1 MKGYKRKR
9 LQLTNCCRRKLPSHQ
24 YYLLV
29 VLHSLPHIP
38 SHANCKRLKVE
49 QNVFGSC
56 LYGNQ
61 NWQIMIKPLRVLSWG
76 WKGCCDPAWIC
87 WSLVL
92 PKKKV
97 TCKWSATGLFVWLEI
112 LWNYSSSTRTLWSLP
127 ILCWG
132 SGVCSYTACC
142 FGLITAKNSPMYSC
156 CTQESWE
163 TLYRQEST
171 VSLILV
177 WKYAAQISVL
187 VIHVNPRRGLNFFTC
202 IPIKDQTSWLKLSPA
217 DLIAGTTLKPLR
229 KTNWTRHQLFL

>member
-1 MKGYKRKR
+1 MQIWSILGKPIKHTDLKMKGYKRKR

-171 VSLILV
+171 VSLILGV
-177 WKYAAQISVL
+177 KICCSNFSIS
-187 VIHVNPRRGLNFFTC
+187 HSC
-202 IPIKDQTSWLKLSPA
+202 
-217 DLIAGTTLKPLR
+217 
-229 KTNWTRHQLFL
+229 